1 MQVESQ
7 FARLIAPYTIEA
19 FFQTYWEA
27 QTLYLPRNDA
37 SFYAS
42 VLNPDDIDLL
52 LQNKALLADYN
63 NFRLVDQ
70 GNMLSLDAWC
80 NRHPKSQQYFID
92 NDKLYG
98 LLHQGL
104 TLTING
110 AHKKVPKLRQFCSA
124 LEYELKFKLRANIYI
139 TPPQSQGL
147 VPHYDEHDVFILQI
161 TGTKAWKL
169 YHSPIALPSHLRD
182 QQIGCH
188 ELDEPELMVML
199 QPGDL
204 LYIPR
209 GVVHQAASQETTSMH
224 VSLGLY
230 PTFAYELF
238 EELVTIAQAD
248 PAFRQAIP
256 HGFTSSEQQQTF
268 YQQFQTLSQSL
279 INKINPEELVE
290 RKYAAFRCDRKSEDQ
305 GRFQDLIHLP
315 QLNLNSIVARRPNIL
330 LSVERSPTQ
339 IVLHFY
345 QKSLTFPIFLA
356 ASLTDLIDH
365 QYLAV
370 KDIGGLIN
378 DAGRVSLAKNLI
390 QAGFLMIKEIDS
402 TLSSSI

>member
-1 MQVESQ
+1 MKVESQ
-7 FARLIAPYTIEA
+7 FAHLIAPCTIED

-37 SFYAS
+37 SVYES
-42 VLNPDDIDLL
+42 VLSPADIDLL

-70 GNMLSLDAWC
+70 GNKLSLEDWC
-80 NRHPKSQQYFID
+80 DRHSKSQQYFIN

-110 AHKKVPKLRQFCSA
+110 AHKKIPKLRQFCSA
-124 LEYELKFKLRANIYI
+124 LEAELKFKLRTNLYI
-139 TPPQSQGL
+139 TPPHAQGL
-147 VPHYDEHDVFILQI
+147 APHYDEHDVFLLQI
-161 TGTKAWKL
+161 TGEKEWKL
-169 YHSPIALPSHLRD
+169 YHSPVELPSHIRD
-182 QQIGCH
+182 QQIGRH
-188 ELDEPELMVML
+188 ELAEPTLTVML

-209 GVVHQAASQETTSMH
+209 GVVHQAVSQETTSIH
-224 VSLGLY
+224 ASLGLY

-238 EELVTIAQAD
+238 EELVTLAQAD

-256 HGFTSSEQQQTF
+256 HGFSSPEERKTF

-279 INKINPEELVE
+279 LDNTQPEALVE

-305 GRFQDLIHLP
+305 GRFQDLIQLP
-315 QLNLNSIVARRPNIL
+315 KLNLGSIVARRPNIL
-330 LSVERSPTQ
+330 YSVETSATD
-339 IVLHFY
+339 IKLHFY
-345 QKSLTFPIFLA
+345 QKSLTFPLFLA
-356 ASLTDLIDH
+356 TSLTDVIDH
-365 QYLAV
+365 PCLAV
-370 KDIGGLIN
+370 QDIGGLIN
-378 DAGRVSLAKNLI
+378 DAGRLSLVKNLI
-390 QAGFLMIKEIDS
+390 QEGFLMIKEINPS
-402 TLSSSI
+402 ANA